1 MGTTLAIIALF
12 FIISTFYVLHDTI
25 SETLFEGK
33 PMMPAE
39 MRHFQTAIRAKA
51 KSISFK
57 PEKQEGKGS
66 LYVVL
71 FESALLVIFILLAI
85 KFFEH
90 MVSLI
95 S

>member
-1 MGTTLAIIALF
+1 MVTTLAIIALF

-33 PMMPAE
+33 PMMPSE
-39 MRHFQTAIRAKA
+39 MKHFQTAIRTKA
-51 KSISFK
+51 KTISFK
-57 PEKQEGKGS
+57 PEKEEGRGS

-71 FESALLVIFILLAI
+71 FESALLVIFILVVI
-85 KFFEH
+85 KFFEY